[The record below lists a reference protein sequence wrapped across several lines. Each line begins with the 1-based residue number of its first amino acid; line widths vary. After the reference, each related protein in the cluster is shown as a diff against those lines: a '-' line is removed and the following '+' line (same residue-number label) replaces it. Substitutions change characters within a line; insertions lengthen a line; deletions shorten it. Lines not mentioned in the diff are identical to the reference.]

1 MEEGVL
7 TACRRTG
14 FGKAAAAKCRRAN
27 RLPAVIYD
35 HAGHSTAIDVPYRE
49 FEKLFKTV
57 TESTLITVKVDGK
70 DDFEVFIK
78 DYQYDIVT
86 DMVTHADFYAVE
98 RGQVLRTNI
107 QIRLSGSPEV
117 CRQGAVLETGITE
130 VEVECLPRN
139 LPERIIVNV
148 EKLGA
153 NEAIHVRDIQVPE
166 GVKILTD
173 ADLAVAMVKFNREE
187 APAAAADDAADG
199 AADAA
204 AKAQLLLP
212 NAGLIGLHFFSV
224 LIQFKISF

>member
-1 MEEGVL
+1 M
-7 TACRRTG
+7 
-14 FGKAAAAKCRRAN
+14 
-27 RLPAVIYD
+27 IYD
-35 HAGHSTAIDVPYRE
+35 RAGHSTAIDVPYRE

-187 APAAAADDAADG
+187 APAAATDDAADG

-204 AKAQLLLP
+204 AKA
-212 NAGLIGLHFFSV
+212 
-224 LIQFKISF
+224 

>member
-1 MEEGVL
+1 MEERVL

-14 FGKAAAAKCRRAN
+14 FGKAAAAKCRRAD

-35 HAGHSTAIDVPYRE
+35 RAGHSTAIDVPYRD

-57 TESTLITVKVDGK
+57 TESTLITIKMDGH
-70 DDFEVFIK
+70 DDYEAFIK

-86 DMVTHADFYAVE
+86 DKVRHADFYAVE
-98 RGQVLRTNI
+98 RGQVLRTKI
-107 QIRLSGSPEV
+107 QIRLSGSPEA

-130 VEVECLPRN
+130 VEVECLPRD

-153 NEAIHVRDIQVPE
+153 NESFHVRDIKVPD

-173 ADLAVAMVKFNREE
+173 ADLAIAMVKFTREE
-187 APAAAADDAADG
+187 APAAAAAEETAG
-199 AADAA
+199 AAAGTAA
-204 AKAQLLLP
+204 APEAKA
-212 NAGLIGLHFFSV
+212 
-224 LIQFKISF
+224 

>member
-1 MEEGVL
+1 MEERVL

-14 FGKAAAAKCRRAN
+14 FGKAAAAKCRKAG

-35 HAGHSTAIDVPYRE
+35 RAGHSTAIDVPYRE
-49 FEKLFKTV
+49 FEKIFKTV
-57 TESTLITVKVDGK
+57 TESTLITVKVDEK

-98 RGQVLRTNI
+98 RGQLLRTKI
-107 QIRLSGSPEV
+107 QIRLSGSPEI

-153 NEAIHVRDIQVPE
+153 NESIHVRDIEVPE

-187 APAAAADDAADG
+187 APAAEAASADG
-199 AADAA
+199 AASDAG
-204 AKAQLLLP
+204 AKA
-212 NAGLIGLHFFSV
+212 
-224 LIQFKISF
+224 